1 MYAPAVARSYARV
14 LAAAVAL
21 AVVAGSPDV
30 ALAKPTPAE
39 LQRAE
44 ELYENGRALFAEGSY
59 AAAAT
64 AFDEAYALS
73 GNLDMLYNAALAHDR
88 AGDFEAAIAAL
99 DRYRALAPASE
110 RAALDQRKKS
120 LQLRLD
126 KQREAQAKA
135 AAEPAPSDALVPE
148 PTPPTDDTPAPARV
162 QPPRRVKPVTWGM
175 LGGSAAGFVVTAGLG
190 GAALAHAR
198 AAEDGC
204 VAADPGL
211 LCGSDVADDARKSRP
226 LAIGADVMLGVSAAL
241 AITFIALLAVDLSK
255 SKKRSTSARVR
266 PHVTGLALRF

>member
-1 MYAPAVARSYARV
+1 MARSYVRV
-14 LAAAVAL
+14 LAAAVVL
-21 AVVAGSPDV
+21 AVVAGQANV
-30 ALAKPTPAE
+30 VLAKPTPAE

-59 AAAAT
+59 EAAAT

-126 KQREAQAKA
+126 KQREAEAKA
-135 AAEPAPSDALVPE
+135 AAEPAPSDGLVPE
-148 PTPPTDDTPAPARV
+148 PTPAKRDAPAPTRE

-241 AITFIALLAVDLSK
+241 AITFVALLAVDLSK
-255 SKKRSTSARVR
+255 SKKRSTTARVR
-266 PHVTGLALRF
+266 PHATGLALSF